1 MTFEDF
7 ITEFDVLKDRGYNR
21 NTFKVTNIEHASFIE
36 KLRHWAYCKDTNIEC
51 EFDLSFLNN
60 ESLQRKIDEMYKE
73 SKSKGGIFLSFLY
86 NNLYKFEECF
96 SQSEDERTN
105 RWNLFET
112 ASDSELNDLRNQLKE
127 KDKIIQE
134 MEEKLNAK
142 EDEHLI
148 DGLETLMR
156 GILNDF

>member
-21 NTFKVTNIEHASFIE
+21 NTFKVTDVEHASLVE
-36 KLRHWAYCKDTNIEC
+36 KFRHWAYCKDTNIEC

-86 NNLYKFEECF
+86 NNLYEFEECF
-96 SQSEDERTN
+96 SQSEAKRTN

-134 MEEKLNAK
+134 LEEKLNAK
-142 EDEHLI
+142 EDEHHI